1 MHSQM
6 VNDEADEIIAELFD
20 LFKNM
25 YQNNSK
31 SIRGREVVFDY
42 AHLLYYKFHKV
53 DFNLVGLNIDS
64 HDGIK
69 NKKARKNPINNMI
82 IYAFIML

>member
-1 MHSQM
+1 M

-25 YQNNSK
+25 YQNNLK

-53 DFNLVGLNIDS
+53 DFNLVG
-64 HDGIK
+64 
-69 NKKARKNPINNMI
+69 
-82 IYAFIML
+82 